1 MNMIYSPKIRN
12 ACIICFNAHKN
23 DYDKAGYPYVF
34 HPFFLANQMDDENSI
49 IVALLHDV
57 IEDHGDVFDLDFL
70 IKKGMGEKIC
80 YAIDLLTHKKGVPY
94 MEYIKQIK
102 DNPIARKVKIADLK
116 HNSDIQRLNGH
127 FPPKYELYQEALE
140 YLESD

>member
-1 MNMIYSPKIRN
+1 MIYSPKIRN

-57 IEDHGDVFDLDFL
+57 IGDHGD
-70 IKKGMGEKIC
+70 I
-80 YAIDLLTHKKGVPY
+80 
-94 MEYIKQIK
+94 
-102 DNPIARKVKIADLK
+102 
-116 HNSDIQRLNGH
+116 
-127 FPPKYELYQEALE
+127 
-140 YLESD
+140 

>member
-1 MNMIYSPKIRN
+1 MIN
-12 ACIICFNAHKN
+12 
-23 DYDKAGYPYVF
+23 
-34 HPFFLANQMDDENSI
+34 
-49 IVALLHDV
+49 
-57 IEDHGDVFDLDFL
+57 FL
-70 IKKGMGEKIC
+70 IKKGWENFIVT
-80 YAIDLLTHKKGVPY
+80 IDLLTPGVPY

>member
-1 MNMIYSPKIRN
+1 M
-12 ACIICFNAHKN
+12 
-23 DYDKAGYPYVF
+23 DYIQK
-34 HPFFLANQMDDENSI
+34 
-49 IVALLHDV
+49 
-57 IEDHGDVFDLDFL
+57 
-70 IKKGMGEKIC
+70 
-80 YAIDLLTHKKGVPY
+80 
-94 MEYIKQIK
+94 IK